1 MLLAE
6 NISLAIRAL
15 ISNKMRAFLTMLG
28 IIIGIAAV
36 IAILTVGNSLNRSVA
51 ETMQSMGANDVFV
64 TVAQRSDEE
73 EETSN
78 SSSALDGIH
87 YGSFARSSE
96 MTDDDY
102 ITGDMI
108 RAMYEQYADD
118 IYAINISHTVG
129 SASLQN
135 GEKESGVSLMGV
147 SVGYFVTNSVEMV
160 EGSMFNDLDFS
171 EERKTILVS
180 VDTAEDLFGDNVK
193 DAVGQDIECEVDGK
207 SVVVTIAGVYKQN
220 QGGGNSSMMMT
231 SMLGGSSAYMPLRA
245 AMNIDHSED
254 QYTYFQVSAKA
265 DSDPQALADKIRDF
279 YKPYYRNN
287 SDYRVSVITYES
299 LLEMFYTLLGTI
311 TTAISIIAGIALLV
325 GGIGVMNIMLVSVT
339 ERTREIGTRKALGA
353 RNSSIRAQFIVEA
366 MIICLIGGAFGVVLG
381 IGLGAFASNLL
392 GYPAKPSI
400 PGIIIALL
408 FSMSIGLFFGYFP
421 ANKAAKMNPI
431 DALRY
436 E

>member
-64 TVAQRSDEE
+64 TVAQRSDED
-73 EETSN
+73 EETRN

-207 SVVVTIAGVYKQN
+207 SVIVTIAGVYKQN
-220 QGGGNSSMMMT
+220 QGSGNSSMMMT

>member
-207 SVVVTIAGVYKQN
+207 SVIVTIAGVYKQN

-279 YKPYYRNN
+279 YKLYYRNN

>member
-207 SVVVTIAGVYKQN
+207 SVIVTIAGVYKQN

>member
-73 EETSN
+73 EETKN

-108 RAMYEQYADD
+108 RAMYEQYAED

-135 GEKESGVSLMGV
+135 GEKESSVSLMGV
-147 SVGYFVTNSVEMV
+147 SVGYFVTNSVEIV

-207 SVVVTIAGVYKQN
+207 SVIATIAGVYKQN